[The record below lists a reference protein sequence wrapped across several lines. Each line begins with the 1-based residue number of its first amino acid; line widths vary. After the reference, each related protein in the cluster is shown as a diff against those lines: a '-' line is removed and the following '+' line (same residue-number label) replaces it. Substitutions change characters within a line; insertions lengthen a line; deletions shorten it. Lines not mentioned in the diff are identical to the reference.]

1 MRWAD
6 GIGAVPESKS
16 VLASD
21 AYRSKDPVRKI
32 YAQLALGGKWVPV
45 VPGGADILKLHG
57 QLMTDAL
64 TGAKS
69 PHDALTAAQT
79 AIQQVLDKNMVGS

>member
-1 MRWAD
+1 M
-6 GIGAVPESKS
+6 
-16 VLASD
+16 LASE
-21 AYRSKDPVRKI
+21 AYLSKDPVRKV

-45 VPGGADILKLHG
+45 VPGGAAILKLHAH
-57 QLMTDAL
+57 LMTDAL

-79 AIQQVLDKNMVGS
+79 AIQQVLDKTMAGS

>member
-1 MRWAD
+1 MTS
-6 GIGAVPESKS
+6 I
-16 VLASD
+16 
-21 AYRSKDPVRKI
+21 VR
-32 YAQLALGGKWVPV
+32 GGVE
-45 VPGGADILKLHG
+45 ILKLHS